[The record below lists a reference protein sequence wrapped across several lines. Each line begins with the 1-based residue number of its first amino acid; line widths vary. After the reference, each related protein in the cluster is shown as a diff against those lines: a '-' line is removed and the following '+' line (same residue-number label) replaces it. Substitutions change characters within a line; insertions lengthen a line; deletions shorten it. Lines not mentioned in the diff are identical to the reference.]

1 MTSHTKFF
9 TFRQNNSGGVF
20 VVNDK
25 VAHSV
30 VVEATSPAD
39 ANKRAKDMGMFRM
52 SFCECCGPRFFEAFD
67 NEAGTDTFEEAV
79 ADARHSHFDNDASVV
94 VHFKDGTSKT
104 F

>member
-1 MTSHTKFF
+1 MTKFF

-20 VVNDK
+20 VVNDT

-39 ANKRAKDMGMFRM
+39 ANARAKDMGMFRM

-67 NEAGTDTFEEAV
+67 SDEGVDTFEEAV
-79 ADARHSHFDNDASVV
+79 ADSRHSSFQKDDTVV
-94 VHFKDGTSKT
+94 VHFVDGTTKR